1 MIDFDI
7 ERFVR
12 KYMTKRPE
20 SLLKA
25 DFEKYADEMRKRIDG
40 KRMLVVGGAGTIGS
54 NYVKA
59 ALRYFKPAAMYVVDI
74 DENQL
79 TELTRE
85 LRSAVSSE
93 SKSKDEVEQR
103 NCYHIPEEYVTEP
116 IDLGSKLF
124 DKFFKAHGPFDI
136 VANFAARKHVRAE
149 RDVHSIEAM
158 CETNVF
164 MAKKLLDLLLENP
177 PEAFFCVSTDKA
189 ANPVNV
195 MGATKKLMEETIMA
209 YAAEPRK
216 PVAGGRCLVHGEGVS
231 GERKGLHVV
240 TARFA
245 NVAFSNG
252 SLPIGW
258 LNRIAKKQPLSCPL
272 GIRRF
277 FVSPIESGEL
287 CLAAS
292 VLADSG
298 DIVYPKLDPDK
309 DMIPFDVV
317 VKDMLNDMG
326 LGCKACA
333 STAEA
338 KQEMANLVAGG
349 RCLVTGA
356 NNQQPTTNHQSPT
369 TNYPV
374 EFFGSDTDGEKTFE
388 EFYTNTDVK
397 DEEKFV
403 NLGVVKNAKRRPV
416 AEVEAIFAKLHEVFD
431 KAGATKED
439 VVEVLKEYLPNFN
452 HISKGKSLD
461 GRM

>member
-7 ERFVR
+7 EKFVR
-12 KYMTKRPE
+12 KYMTGREE

-25 DFEKYADEMRKRIDG
+25 DFEKFADEMHTQIDG

-59 ALRYFKPAAMYVVDI
+59 ALRGFKPAAMYVVDI

-85 LRSAVSSE
+85 LRAGTEYCV
-93 SKSKDEVEQR
+93 
-103 NCYHIPEEYVTEP
+103 PAEYVTEP

-177 PEAFFCVSTDKA
+177 PQHFFCVSTDKA

-209 YAAEPRK
+209 YADRLPIK
-216 PVAGGRCLVHGEGVS
+216 
-231 GERKGLHVV
+231 

-277 FVSPIESGEL
+277 FVSPVESGEL

-292 VLADSG
+292 VLAESG
-298 DIVYPKLDPDK
+298 DIVYPKLDEDK
-309 DMIPFDVV
+309 DMIPFDRV
-317 VKDMLNDMG
+317 VKDMLNYMG
-326 LGCKACA
+326 LGCKAC
-333 STAEA
+333 SSSEEA
-338 KQEMANLVAGG
+338 KTAMRIFNAEKRRSGEAEKCSATLPLSHSA
-349 RCLVTGA
+349 LIE
-356 NNQQPTTNHQSPT
+356 
-369 TNYPV
+369 YPC

-388 EFYTNTDVK
+388 EFYTATDEK
-397 DEEKFV
+397 DETTFV

-416 AEVEAIFAKLHEVFD
+416 EEVENIFAGLYRVFD
-431 KAGATKED
+431 REGATKED
-439 VVEVLKEYLPNFN
+439 VVEVLKEYLPNFS

>member
-1 MIDFDI
+1 MITFDI
-7 ERFVR
+7 EKFVR

-20 SLLKA
+20 SLLAA
-25 DFEKYADEMRKRIDG
+25 DFAKYSAEMHAAIDG
-40 KRMLVVGGAGTIGS
+40 KKMLVVGGAGTIGS

-59 ALRYFKPAAMYVVDI
+59 TLRSFKPAAMYVVDI

-85 LRSAVSSE
+85 LRAGSE
-93 SKSKDEVEQR
+93 YTV
-103 NCYHIPEEYVTEP
+103 PATYVTEP
-116 IDLGSKLF
+116 IDLGSRLF
-124 DKFFKAHGPFDI
+124 EKFFKAHGPFDI

-164 MAKKLLDLLLENP
+164 MAKKLLDLLVQNP

-209 YAAEPRK
+209 YRDVIPIK
-216 PVAGGRCLVHGEGVS
+216 
-231 GERKGLHVV
+231 

-298 DIVYPKLDPDK
+298 DIVYPKLDENK
-309 DMIPFDVV
+309 DMIPFDAVV
-317 VKDMLNDMG
+317 RDMLEDMG
-326 LGCKACA
+326 LGCHACA

-338 KQEMANLVAGG
+338 MQAMHEMINDKRLMINDGENSPSEKVENSTTYNLSLNTY
-349 RCLVTGA
+349 RSS
-356 NNQQPTTNHQSPT
+356 TTYHSPT
-369 TNYPV
+369 GYPV

-388 EFYTNTDVK
+388 EFYTATDEK
-397 DEEKFV
+397 DETKFV
-403 NLGVVKNAKRRPV
+403 NLGVVKNSKKRSI
-416 AEVEAIFAKLHEVFD
+416 AEVEALFANLHRVFD
-431 KAGATKED
+431 TPGATKED
-439 VVEVLKEYLPNFN
+439 VVGVLREYLPNFH

>member
-1 MIDFDI
+1 MITFDI
-7 ERFVR
+7 EKFVR

-20 SLLKA
+20 SLLAA
-25 DFEKYADEMRKRIDG
+25 DFTKYSDEMHVAIDG
-40 KRMLVVGGAGTIGS
+40 KKMLVVGGAGTIGS

-59 ALRYFKPAAMYVVDI
+59 ALRSFKPAAMYVVDI

-85 LRSAVSSE
+85 LRAGSE
-93 SKSKDEVEQR
+93 YTV
-103 NCYHIPEEYVTEP
+103 PATYVTEP

-124 DKFFKAHGPFDI
+124 EKFFKAHGPFDI

-164 MAKKLLDLLLENP
+164 MAKKLLDLFVQNP

-209 YAAEPRK
+209 YRDVLPIK
-216 PVAGGRCLVHGEGVS
+216 
-231 GERKGLHVV
+231 

-298 DIVYPKLDPDK
+298 DIVYPKLDENK
-309 DMIPFDVV
+309 DMIPFDAVV
-317 VKDMLNDMG
+317 RDMLADMG
-326 LGCKACA
+326 LGCHACA

-338 KQEMANLVAGG
+338 MQAMHEMINDKRLMINDGENSPSEKVENSTTYNLSLNTY
-349 RCLVTGA
+349 RSS
-356 NNQQPTTNHQSPT
+356 TTYHSPT
-369 TNYPV
+369 GYPV

-388 EFYTNTDVK
+388 EFYTATDEK
-397 DEEKFV
+397 DETKFV
-403 NLGVVKNAKRRPV
+403 NLGVVKNSKKRSI
-416 AEVEAIFAKLHEVFD
+416 AEVEALFTNLHRVFD
-431 KAGATKED
+431 TEGATKED
-439 VVEVLKEYLPNFN
+439 VVEVLKEYLPNFH

>member
-1 MIDFDI
+1 MITFDI
-7 ERFVR
+7 EKFVR

-20 SLLKA
+20 SLLAA
-25 DFEKYADEMRKRIDG
+25 DFAKYSAEMHAAIDG
-40 KRMLVVGGAGTIGS
+40 KKMLVVGGAGTIGS

-59 ALRYFKPAAMYVVDI
+59 ALRSFRPAAMYVVDI

-85 LRSAVSSE
+85 LRADSAYTV
-93 SKSKDEVEQR
+93 
-103 NCYHIPEEYVTEP
+103 PATYVTEP

-124 DKFFKAHGPFDI
+124 EKFFKVHGPFDI

-164 MAKKLLDLLLENP
+164 MAKKLLDLLVQNP

-209 YAAEPRK
+209 YRDVLPIK
-216 PVAGGRCLVHGEGVS
+216 
-231 GERKGLHVV
+231 

-258 LNRIAKKQPLSCPL
+258 LNRIAKRQPLSCPL

-298 DIVYPKLDPDK
+298 DIVYPKLDENK
-309 DMIPFDVV
+309 DMIPFDAVV
-317 VKDMLNDMG
+317 RDMLEDMG
-326 LGCKACA
+326 LGCHACA

-338 KQEMANLVAGG
+338 MQAMHEMINDKRLMINDGENSPSEKVENSTTYNLSLNTY
-349 RCLVTGA
+349 RSS
-356 NNQQPTTNHQSPT
+356 TTYHSPT
-369 TNYPV
+369 GYPV
-374 EFFGSDTDGEKTFE
+374 DFFGSDTDGEKTFE
-388 EFYTNTDVK
+388 EFYTATDEK
-397 DEEKFV
+397 DETKFV
-403 NLGVVKNAKRRPV
+403 NLGVVKNSKKRSI
-416 AEVEAIFAKLHEVFD
+416 AEVESIFANLHRVFD
-431 KAGATKED
+431 TPGATKED
-439 VVEVLKEYLPNFN
+439 VVEVLKEYLPNFH
-452 HISKGKSLD
+452 HISKGKSPW
-461 GRM
+461 

>member
-20 SLLKA
+20 SLLAA
-25 DFEKYADEMRKRIDG
+25 DFAKFADEMHARIDG
-40 KRMLVVGGAGTIGS
+40 KRMLVIGGAGTIGS

-59 ALRYFKPAAMYVVDI
+59 ALRGFKPAAMYVVDI
-74 DENQL
+74 DENSL

-85 LRSAVSSE
+85 LRAGDGYNV
-93 SKSKDEVEQR
+93 
-103 NCYHIPEEYVTEP
+103 PEEYITEP
-116 IDLGSKLF
+116 IDLGSDLF
-124 DKFFKAHGPFDI
+124 DRFFKAHGPFDI

-149 RDVHSIEAM
+149 RDVFSIEAM

-164 MAKKLLDLLLENP
+164 MAKKLLDLLLDNP

-209 YAAEPRK
+209 YSDRLPIK
-216 PVAGGRCLVHGEGVS
+216 
-231 GERKGLHVV
+231 

-258 LNRIAKKQPLSCPL
+258 LNRIAKRQPLSCPL

-287 CLAAS
+287 CLFAS
-292 VLADSG
+292 VMAESG
-298 DIVYPKLDPDK
+298 DIVYPKLDPDI
-309 DMIPFDVV
+309 DMIPFDAV
-317 VKDMLNDMG
+317 VKDMLDVMG
-326 LGCKACA
+326 LGCKPCS
-333 STAEA
+333 STDEA
-338 KQEMANLVAGG
+338 KLAMQEFNHADHVK
-349 RCLVTGA
+349 TGTLSTCSTCSTRL
-356 NNQQPTTNHQSPT
+356 NKNG
-369 TNYPV
+369 YPC
-374 EFFGSDTDGEKTFE
+374 EFFGSDTSGEKTFE

-397 DEEKFV
+397 DETTFV
-403 NLGVVKNAKRRPV
+403 NLGAVKNLKKRPV
-416 AEVEAIFAKLHEVFD
+416 AEVEAIFANLRSVFARPD
-431 KAGATKED
+431 ATKAD
-439 VVEVLKEYLPNFN
+439 VVATLKDYLPNFQ
-452 HISKGKSLD
+452 HIEKGKGLD
-461 GRM
+461 SRM

>member
-12 KYMTKRPE
+12 RCMTRRPE
-20 SLLKA
+20 SLLAA
-25 DFEKYADEMRKRIDG
+25 DFERQSDRMHAALDG
-40 KRMLVVGGAGTIGS
+40 KRILVIGGAGTIGS

-59 ALRYFKPAAMYVVDI
+59 ALRSFRPAALYVVDI

-93 SKSKDEVEQR
+93 VKVEGQGQER
-103 NCYHIPEEYVTEP
+103 NAYNIPDEYVTEP
-116 IDLGSKLF
+116 LDLGSKLF
-124 DKFFKAHGPFDI
+124 EKFFAAHGPFDI

-164 MAKKLLDLLLENP
+164 MAKKLLDLLLKNP
-177 PEAFFCVSTDKA
+177 PAAFFCVSTDKA

-209 YAAEPRK
+209 YAAQ
-216 PVAGGRCLVHGEGVS
+216 
-231 GERKGLHVV
+231 LHIV

-258 LNRIAKKQPLSCPL
+258 LNRIAKRQPLSCPL

-292 VLADSG
+292 VLGESG
-298 DIVYPKLDPDK
+298 DIFYPKLDEK
-309 DMIPFDVV
+309 RDMIPFDAV
-317 VKDMLNDMG
+317 VKDMLDDMG
-326 LGCKACA
+326 LGCRACK
-333 STAEA
+333 TTEEA
-338 KQEMANLVAGG
+338 KKEMRNILSSTSTSTSTSAFD
-349 RCLVTGA
+349 
-356 NNQQPTTNHQSPT
+356 
-369 TNYPV
+369 YPV

-388 EFYTNTDVK
+388 EFYTDADVK
-397 DEEKFV
+397 DEASFV

-416 AEVEAIFAKLHEVFD
+416 AEVEAIFAKLHAVFD
-431 KAGATKED
+431 RTDATKED
-439 VVEVLKEYLPNFN
+439 VIEVLGEYLPNFH

>member
-7 ERFVR
+7 EKFVR
-12 KYMTKRPE
+12 KYMTGREE

-25 DFEKYADEMRKRIDG
+25 DFAKFADEMHARIDG

-59 ALRYFKPAAMYVVDI
+59 ALKGFRPAAMYVVDI

-85 LRSAVSSE
+85 LRSGSE
-93 SKSKDEVEQR
+93 YTV
-103 NCYHIPEEYVTEP
+103 PAEYVTEP

-158 CETNVF
+158 CDTNVF

-177 PEAFFCVSTDKA
+177 PEHFFCVSTDKA

-209 YAAEPRK
+209 YADRLPIK
-216 PVAGGRCLVHGEGVS
+216 
-231 GERKGLHVV
+231 

-258 LNRIAKKQPLSCPL
+258 LNRIAKKQPLSCPM

-277 FVSPIESGEL
+277 FVSPVESGEL

-292 VLADSG
+292 VLAESG
-298 DIVYPKLDPDK
+298 DIVYPKLDEHR
-309 DMIPFDVV
+309 DMIPFDAV
-317 VKDMLNDMG
+317 VKDMLDDMG
-326 LGCKACA
+326 LGCKACN
-333 STAEA
+333 STEEA
-338 KQEMANLVAGG
+338 KQAMGDISKG
-349 RCLVTGA
+349 
-356 NNQQPTTNHQSPT
+356 
-369 TNYPV
+369 YPC

-388 EFYTNTDVK
+388 EFYTATDEK
-397 DEEKFV
+397 DETTFV

-416 AEVEAIFAKLHEVFD
+416 SEVEAIFADLHRIFD
-431 KAGATKED
+431 REGATKDD
-439 VVEVLKEYLPNFN
+439 VVEVLKEYLPDFS

>member
-1 MIDFDI
+1 MIAFDI
-7 ERFVR
+7 ESFVR

-20 SLLKA
+20 SLLAA
-25 DFEKYADEMRKRIDG
+25 DFARCADEMHRRIDG
-40 KRMLVVGGAGTIGS
+40 KRILVIGGAGTIGS

-59 ALRYFKPAAMYVVDI
+59 ALRGFSPSAMYVVDI
-74 DENQL
+74 DENSL

-85 LRSAVSSE
+85 LRAGEGYNV
-93 SKSKDEVEQR
+93 
-103 NCYHIPEEYVTEP
+103 PEEYVTEP
-116 IDLGSKLF
+116 IDLGSDLF
-124 DKFFKAHGPFDI
+124 DRFFKAKGPFDI

-149 RDVHSIEAM
+149 RDVFSIEAM

-209 YAAEPRK
+209 YSDRLPIK
-216 PVAGGRCLVHGEGVS
+216 
-231 GERKGLHVV
+231 

-258 LNRIAKKQPLSCPL
+258 LNRIQKKQPLSCPL

-287 CLAAS
+287 CLFAS
-292 VLADSG
+292 VMAESG
-298 DIVYPKLDPDK
+298 DIVYPKLDPEK
-309 DMIPFDVV
+309 DMIPFDAV

-333 STAEA
+333 STVDAQHA
-338 KQEMANLVAGG
+338 MEMFNHVDH
-349 RCLVTGA
+349 VETGSSSTCSTCSTRLID
-356 NNQQPTTNHQSPT
+356 PG
-369 TNYPV
+369 YPC
-374 EFFGSDTDGEKTFE
+374 EFFGSDTSGEKTFE
-388 EFYTNTDVK
+388 EFYTDTDIK
-397 DEEKFV
+397 DETTFV
-403 NLGVVKNAKRRPV
+403 NLGAVKNSKKRPI
-416 AEVEAIFAKLHEVFD
+416 AEVEAIFSNLRKVFATPTST
-431 KAGATKED
+431 KAD
-439 VVEVLKEYLPNFN
+439 VIEVLKEYLPNFQ
-452 HISKGKSLD
+452 HIEKGKSLD
-461 GRM
+461 SRM

>member
-1 MIDFDI
+1 MVDFDI
-7 ERFVR
+7 ENFVR
-12 KYMTKRPE
+12 KCMTKRPE

-25 DFEKYADEMRKRIDG
+25 DFEKYAQQMHSAIDG
-40 KRMLVVGGAGTIGS
+40 KRMLVIGGAGTIGS

-59 ALRYFKPAAMYVVDI
+59 ALRYFKPSAMYVVDI

-85 LRSAVSSE
+85 LRSAVNSE

-164 MAKKLLDLLLENP
+164 MAKKLLDLLLANP

-209 YAAEPRK
+209 YADRLPIK
-216 PVAGGRCLVHGEGVS
+216 
-231 GERKGLHVV
+231 

-292 VLADSG
+292 VLAESG
-298 DIVYPKLDPDK
+298 DIVYPRLDPDK

-326 LGCKACA
+326 LGCKVCK
-333 STAEA
+333 TTDEA
-338 KQEMANLVAGG
+338 KSAMSDTSKG
-349 RCLVTGA
+349 
-356 NNQQPTTNHQSPT
+356 
-369 TNYPV
+369 YPC

-388 EFYTNTDVK
+388 EFYTDSDVK
-397 DEEKFV
+397 DETKFI

-416 AEVEAIFAKLHEVFD
+416 VEVEAIFAKLHDVFD
-431 KAGATKED
+431 KRGATKED

-452 HISKGKSLD
+452 HIFKGKSLD

>member
-7 ERFVR
+7 ESFVR

-20 SLLKA
+20 SLLAA
-25 DFEKYADEMRKRIDG
+25 DFGKCADEMHRRIDG
-40 KRMLVVGGAGTIGS
+40 KRILVIGGAGTIGS

-59 ALRYFKPAAMYVVDI
+59 ALRGFKPSAMFVVDI
-74 DENQL
+74 DENSL

-85 LRSAVSSE
+85 LRAGDGYNV
-93 SKSKDEVEQR
+93 
-103 NCYHIPEEYVTEP
+103 PEEYITEP
-116 IDLGSKLF
+116 IDLGSDLF
-124 DKFFKAHGPFDI
+124 DRFFKAHGPFDI

-149 RDVHSIEAM
+149 RDVFSIEAM

-209 YAAEPRK
+209 YSDRLPIK
-216 PVAGGRCLVHGEGVS
+216 
-231 GERKGLHVV
+231 

-258 LNRIAKKQPLSCPL
+258 LNRIAKRQPLSCPM

-287 CLAAS
+287 CLFAS
-292 VLADSG
+292 VMAESG
-298 DIVYPKLDPDK
+298 DIVYPKLDPEK

-326 LGCKACA
+326 LGCRACA
-333 STAEA
+333 STEEA
-338 KQEMANLVAGG
+338 KKAMGDYFSHKEHKEHKGVVKDGG
-349 RCLVTGA
+349 G
-356 NNQQPTTNHQSPT
+356 
-369 TNYPV
+369 YPC
-374 EFFGSDTDGEKTFE
+374 EFFGSDTSGEKTFE
-388 EFYTNTDVK
+388 EFYTDTDVK
-397 DEEKFV
+397 DETTFI
-403 NLGVVKNAKRRPV
+403 NLGAVKNSKKRPV
-416 AEVEAIFAKLHEVFD
+416 AEVEAIFANLRSVFARQGST
-431 KAGATKED
+431 KAD
-439 VVEVLKEYLPNFN
+439 VVAVLKDYLPNFQ
-452 HISKGKSLD
+452 HIEKGKSLD
-461 GRM
+461 SRM

>member
-7 ERFVR
+7 ESFVR

-20 SLLKA
+20 SLLAA
-25 DFEKYADEMRKRIDG
+25 DFTRRADEMHRRIDG
-40 KRMLVVGGAGTIGS
+40 KRMLVIGGAGTIGS

-59 ALRYFKPAAMYVVDI
+59 ALRDFKPSAMFVVDI
-74 DENQL
+74 DENSL

-85 LRSAVSSE
+85 LRAGDGYNVP
-93 SKSKDEVEQR
+93 DE
-103 NCYHIPEEYVTEP
+103 YITEP
-116 IDLGSKLF
+116 IDLGSDLF
-124 DKFFKAHGPFDI
+124 DRFFKAHGPFDI

-149 RDVHSIEAM
+149 RDVFSIEAM

-164 MAKKLLDLLLENP
+164 MAKKLLDLLLDNP

-209 YAAEPRK
+209 YSDRLPIK
-216 PVAGGRCLVHGEGVS
+216 
-231 GERKGLHVV
+231 

-287 CLAAS
+287 CLFAS
-292 VLADSG
+292 VMADSG
-298 DIVYPKLDPDK
+298 DIVYPKLDPEK

-326 LGCKACA
+326 LGCKACS

-338 KQEMANLVAGG
+338 KDAMREIIGISASQRLCARNE
-349 RCLVTGA
+349 
-356 NNQQPTTNHQSPT
+356 
-369 TNYPV
+369 YPC
-374 EFFGSDTDGEKTFE
+374 EFFGSDTSGEKTFE
-388 EFYTNTDVK
+388 EFYTDTDVK
-397 DEEKFV
+397 DETTFV
-403 NLGVVKNAKRRPV
+403 NLGAVKNSKKRPV
-416 AEVEAIFAKLHEVFD
+416 AEVEAIFANLRSVFARPD
-431 KAGATKED
+431 ATKAD
-439 VVEVLKEYLPNFN
+439 VVATLKDYLPNFQ
-452 HISKGKSLD
+452 HIEKGKGLD
-461 GRM
+461 SRM

>member
-1 MIDFDI
+1 MLDFDI
-7 ERFVR
+7 EAFVR
-12 KYMTKRPE
+12 KFMTRRPE
-20 SLLKA
+20 SLLSE
-25 DFEKYADEMRKRIDG
+25 DFARHADELHRRIDG

-59 ALRYFKPAAMYVVDI
+59 ALRRFAPAAVYVVDI

-85 LRSAVSSE
+85 LRAG
-93 SKSKDEVEQR
+93 DGY
-103 NCYHIPEEYVTEP
+103 NIPDEYVTEP
-116 IDLGSKLF
+116 IDLGSRLF
-124 DKFFKAHGPFDI
+124 EKFFRAKGPFDI

-164 MAKKLLDLLLENP
+164 MAKKLLDLLLKTP
-177 PEAFFCVSTDKA
+177 PEHFFCVSTDKA

-209 YAAEPRK
+209 YADRLPI
-216 PVAGGRCLVHGEGVS
+216 
-231 GERKGLHVV
+231 V

-258 LNRIAKKQPLSCPL
+258 LNRIAKRQPLSCPL

-287 CLAAS
+287 CLFAS
-292 VLADSG
+292 VMAESG

-309 DMIPFDVV
+309 DMIPFDAV
-317 VKDMLNDMG
+317 VKDMLGCMG
-326 LGCKACA
+326 LGCRACS

-338 KQEMANLVAGG
+338 KKAITDLSDG
-349 RCLVTGA
+349 
-356 NNQQPTTNHQSPT
+356 
-369 TNYPV
+369 YPC
-374 EFFGSDTDGEKTFE
+374 EFFGSDTSGEKTFE
-388 EFYTNTDVK
+388 EFYTDTDVK
-397 DEEKFV
+397 DEATFV
-403 NLGVVKNAKRRPV
+403 NLGVVKNAKKRPV
-416 AEVEAIFAKLHEVFD
+416 AEVEAIFRNLRDVFD
-431 KAGATKED
+431 KPDATKAD
-439 VVEVLKEYLPNFN
+439 VVEVLKDYLPDFH
-452 HISKGKSLD
+452 HIEKGKSLD
-461 GRM
+461 SRM

>member
-1 MIDFDI
+1 MIGFDI
-7 ERFVR
+7 EGFVR
-12 KYMTKRPE
+12 KCVTKRPE
-20 SLLKA
+20 SLLAA
-25 DFEKYADEMRKRIDG
+25 DFAKFSGEMHRRIDG

-59 ALRYFKPAAMYVVDI
+59 ALRQFRPSAMYVVDI

-85 LRSAVSSE
+85 LRAGEGFSV
-93 SKSKDEVEQR
+93 
-103 NCYHIPEEYVTEP
+103 PETYVTEP
-116 IDLGSKLF
+116 IDLGSRLF
-124 DKFFKAHGPFDI
+124 EKFFAAHGPFDI

-164 MAKKLLDLLLENP
+164 MAKKLLDILVKNP

-209 YAAEPRK
+209 YADTLPIK
-216 PVAGGRCLVHGEGVS
+216 
-231 GERKGLHVV
+231 

-258 LNRIAKKQPLSCPL
+258 LNRIAKRQPLSCPL

-277 FVSPIESGEL
+277 FVSPVESGEL

-298 DIVYPKLDPDK
+298 DIVYPKLDEK
-309 DMIPFDVV
+309 RDMIPFDAVV
-317 VKDMLNDMG
+317 RDMLDEMG
-326 LGCKACA
+326 LGCRECH
-333 STAEA
+333 STEEA
-338 KQEMANLVAGG
+338 KAAMRVLATKSTKNAEGVEGDGLG
-349 RCLVTGA
+349 
-356 NNQQPTTNHQSPT
+356 
-369 TNYPV
+369 YPC
-374 EFFGSDTDGEKTFE
+374 EFFGSDTSGEKTFE
-388 EFYTNTDVK
+388 EFYTDSDIK
-397 DEEKFV
+397 DETKFV
-403 NLGVVKNAKRRPV
+403 NLGVVKNSKKRSIE
-416 AEVEAIFAKLHEVFD
+416 EVEGIFARLREVFD
-431 KAGATKED
+431 RKEATKDD
-439 VVEVLKEYLPNFN
+439 VVEVLGEYLPDFH
-452 HISKGKSLD
+452 HIEKGKSLD
-461 GRM
+461 SRM

>member
-7 ERFVR
+7 EKFVR
-12 KYMTKRPE
+12 KYMTGREE

-25 DFEKYADEMRKRIDG
+25 DFEKFADEMHTQIDG

-59 ALRYFKPAAMYVVDI
+59 ALRGFKPAAMYVVDI

-85 LRSAVSSE
+85 LRAGTEYCV
-93 SKSKDEVEQR
+93 
-103 NCYHIPEEYVTEP
+103 PAEYVTEP

-177 PEAFFCVSTDKA
+177 PQHFFCVSTDKA

-209 YAAEPRK
+209 YADRLPIK
-216 PVAGGRCLVHGEGVS
+216 
-231 GERKGLHVV
+231 

-258 LNRIAKKQPLSCPL
+258 LNRIAKKQPLSCPM

-277 FVSPIESGEL
+277 FVSPVESGEL

-292 VLADSG
+292 VLAESG
-298 DIVYPKLDPDK
+298 DIVYPKLDEDK
-309 DMIPFDVV
+309 DMIPFDRV
-317 VKDMLNDMG
+317 VKDMLNYMG
-326 LGCKACA
+326 LGCKAC
-333 STAEA
+333 SSSEEA
-338 KQEMANLVAGG
+338 KTAMRIFNAEKRRSGEAEKCSATLPLSHSA
-349 RCLVTGA
+349 LIE
-356 NNQQPTTNHQSPT
+356 
-369 TNYPV
+369 YPC

-388 EFYTNTDVK
+388 EFYTATDEK
-397 DEEKFV
+397 DETTFV

-416 AEVEAIFAKLHEVFD
+416 EEVENIFAGLYRVFD
-431 KAGATKED
+431 REGATKED
-439 VVEVLKEYLPNFN
+439 VVEVLKEYLPNFS